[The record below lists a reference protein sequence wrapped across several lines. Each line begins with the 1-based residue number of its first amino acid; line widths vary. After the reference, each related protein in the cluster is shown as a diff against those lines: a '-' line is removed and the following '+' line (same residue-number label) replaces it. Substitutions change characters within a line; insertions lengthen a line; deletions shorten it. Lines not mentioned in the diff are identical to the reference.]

1 MTDSPKH
8 NFETIVDT
16 LLLIGSRVLDVS
28 GDGIIHQSWRSGTDN
43 TNREI
48 NNNAIAAA
56 HKSIIAQCVAKRK
69 NDRTQHTVVFGDS
82 LFLFDIR
89 FLANHPDPNRI
100 FVVVDHI
107 STKGK
112 TQVSEDFWRLA
123 LDSSGDGMWDV
134 DVPAR
139 KIAFSDRWH
148 SIFGYTHDEVADL
161 NQWIKLIHPDDIEKV
176 QLTRTN
182 YFAGDTRYYHS
193 EFRLRCSNGSYR
205 WVLSRGVVVA
215 SDENGNPLRFIGTHT
230 DIDERKKAEEKYAS
244 VAQMLS
250 KLINNLNE
258 GILVSDENDE
268 IIFINQMFCDIYEIA
283 GDPAG
288 HIGIHTAPSLRQ
300 RMVRYKKPDEFLKR
314 TLEILH
320 DKEIVLNEE
329 WEMTDGRVLSRDFL
343 PLEFNTHQ
351 KGGIWK
357 FRDITAQ
364 KNTQKHIAE
373 LRNFYEKILNS
384 IGADI
389 VVYDANF
396 RYLYINPT
404 AIKNDDLRH
413 WLIGKTDE
421 DYCIYR
427 KKPIEMAAH
436 RREILQRAR
445 DERREIEWEDTLVN
459 KNGET
464 EHHLRYMYPVFDENG
479 KHLYGIGYGLNITDR
494 VKAQEQLKTSM
505 DTFASAFNESGI
517 GMALIG
523 NDGKWLDVNNVL
535 CSMTGYSREELQK
548 ISPQDITHPDDIDI
562 DTHLVRQMLK
572 GDIDSYNVEKRYI
585 SRLGKIV
592 QILLTVS
599 VVRGG
604 NVEPKFFI
612 AQVVDI
618 TDKKEMLWAL
628 DKRNAELELTKEN
641 LINKINQ
648 LEELSHIVAHNLRG
662 PAGNIRVL
670 SESLLELVRT
680 KDIENAPSQ
689 PFTIEEATAMIH
701 EGSNALMDSLNTL
714 MQITEIKLNK
724 QIPIDNCD
732 MDIIIRDVCHQ
743 LQAVIYEKKA
753 VIRKHL
759 SVSVIRYPKAYLEH
773 ILYNLLSNA
782 LKYTHESIAPE
793 IDIFTDMVDNR
804 VQLTIR
810 DNGLGIDLEKYG
822 HKMFRLNETFHRGFD
837 SKGIGLYITKTQVES
852 YGGSISVRSTPGK
865 GSEFTVT
872 L

>member
-1 MTDSPKH
+1 MTDGQRHK
-8 NFETIVDT
+8 FETIVDT
-16 LLLIGSRVLDVS
+16 LLQIGGRVLDVS
-28 GDGIIHQSWRSGTDN
+28 GDGVIHQSWKSCAETID
-43 TNREI
+43 REL
-48 NNNAIAAA
+48 NNDIVIAT
-56 HKSIIAQCVAKRK
+56 HKSIIAQCVATRK
-69 NDRTQHTVVFGDS
+69 NDRTQYAVISGDS
-82 LFLFDIR
+82 LLRFDIR
-89 FLANHPDPNRI
+89 FLATHPDPNRI

-107 STKGK
+107 STNGK

-148 SIFGYTHDEVADL
+148 SIFGYTHDEVTDL
-161 NQWIKLIHPDDIEKV
+161 SQWTKLIHPDDIEKV
-176 QLTRTN
+176 ALTREN
-182 YFAGDTRYYHS
+182 YFAGETRYYHS
-193 EFRLRCSNGSYR
+193 EFRLRCSNGNYR

-215 SDENGNPLRFIGTHT
+215 NDESGKPLRFIGTHT
-230 DIDERKKAEEKYAS
+230 DIDERKRTEEKYAS

-258 GILVSDENDE
+258 GILVTDENDE
-268 IIFINQMFCDIYEIA
+268 IIFANQMFCDVYEIA
-283 GDPAG
+283 GDPSG
-288 HIGIHTAPSLRQ
+288 HAGIHTAPSLRQ
-300 RMVRYKKPDEFLKR
+300 RMVKYMKPDEFLKK
-314 TLEILH
+314 TLDILKR
-320 DKEIVLNEE
+320 KEVVLNEE
-329 WEMTDGRVLSRDFL
+329 WEMADGRVLSRDFL
-343 PLEFNTHQ
+343 PLEFNNHQ

-357 FRDITAQ
+357 FRDITVQ

-404 AIKNDDLRH
+404 AIKNENLRH
-413 WLIGKTDE
+413 WLIGQTDE

-427 KKPIEMAAH
+427 NKPLEMAAH
-436 RREILQRAR
+436 RRRILEKAR

-464 EHHLRYMYPVFDENG
+464 EHHLRYMYPVFDNNG
-479 KHLYGIGYGLNITDR
+479 KQLYGIGYGLNITDR

-572 GDIDSYNVEKRYI
+572 GEIDSYNVEKRYI
-585 SRLGKIV
+585 SRPGKIV

-604 NVEPKFFI
+604 NGEPKFFI

-628 DKRNAELELTKEN
+628 NKRNSELELTKEN
-641 LINKINQ
+641 LINKIHQ
-648 LEELSHIVAHNLRG
+648 LEELSHIIAHNLRG
-662 PAGNIRVL
+662 PGGNIRVL

-680 KDIENAPSQ
+680 KDNEHAPDQ
-689 PFTIEEATAMIH
+689 PFTIEEAAKMIH
-701 EGSNALMDSLNTL
+701 EGSNALMESLNTL

-724 QIPIDNCD
+724 EIPIDNCD
-732 MDIIIRDVCHQ
+732 MHILIRDICHQ

-753 VIRKHL
+753 IIRKHL
-759 SVSVIRYPKAYLEH
+759 SVSVIQYPKVYLEH

-782 LKYTHESIAPE
+782 LKYTHESITPE
-793 IDIFTDMVDNR
+793 IDIFTNMVDNR
-804 VQLTIR
+804 VQLTVR

-852 YGGSISVRSTPGK
+852 YGGNISVTSTPGK
-865 GSEFTVT
+865 GSEFKVT